1 MKRKLEQQEYEKEGF
16 MWKNNRGP
24 FGNGHSRCPRTFT
37 KLLKDKNALVRNR
50 TDADRF
56 IEGMEFWGSENATN
70 LLTKLDDSRD
80 EGTRRIREILS
91 FIDSIDTVECILVR
105 FLKQVMTVETERP
118 LFVPLR
124 NRVLSRVFHVPTLL
138 QTVMDLEAPLLLP
151 QESAQVLCRFLQAI
165 SSYLLDARRDEF
177 VVSMAKQYE
186 GRADV
191 DSRALRSLV
200 LADAVLLGHV
210 PSVATAPK
218 PETAL
223 WVADERPPGGRHD
236 NDQLNFRNI
245 RILPTSQEL
254 QCATRPWLPL
264 ASGANNFV
272 EDPTLRLI
280 SNNFRLLREDAVF
293 SMKEKIQGD
302 YRPWTNTRIIDI
314 NISVKRGL
322 VAFVVQCDPKKQKF
336 NWQFSRSL
344 SHGSV
349 VVLCRGGFPHLL
361 GTICTRELEG
371 LKSEGGPKIGVS
383 FDMDGG
389 HFNNA
394 LDSLIKSALIIREQ
408 KRYLGRD
415 GGKHLESFRMI
426 EASTSYA
433 TYQPVLHSLQMM
445 TEIPFVEELCE
456 QDLRHGTSSLTYLP
470 DILRMPEDEICNGHT
485 LDFNSTTGEELC
497 SATKLDM
504 SQAMAL
510 LHAFSTRVSLIQG
523 PPGTGR

>member
-1 MKRKLEQQEYEKEGF
+1 MR
-16 MWKNNRGP
+16 NDRGP
-24 FGNGHSRCPRTFT
+24 LGNGHNRCPRTFT
-37 KLLKDKNALVRNR
+37 KLLKDKTALVRNR

-56 IEGMEFWGSENATN
+56 IEGMEFLGAENATN
-70 LLTKLDDSRD
+70 LLAKLDDGRD
-80 EGTRRIREILS
+80 EGTRRIRDILS
-91 FIDSIDTVECILVR
+91 FIDSIDAVECILIR

-151 QESAQVLCRFLQAI
+151 QESAQVLCCFLQAI
-165 SSYLLDARRDEF
+165 SSYLLDARRDESI
-177 VVSMAKQYE
+177 VRMAKQYE

-200 LADAVLLGHV
+200 LADTVLHGSTPAV
-210 PSVATAPK
+210 PAASK
-218 PETAL
+218 PETVL
-223 WVADERPPGGRHD
+223 WVSDERPPGGRHD
-236 NDQLNFRNI
+236 NDQLNFRSI
-245 RILPTSQEL
+245 RTLPTSQEL

-264 ASGANNFV
+264 ASGANDFV

-302 YRPWTNTRIIDI
+302 YRPWTNARIVDID
-314 NISVKRGL
+314 ISVKKGL
-322 VAFVVQCDPKKQKF
+322 VAFVVQCDPKKQRF

-349 VVLCRGGFPHLL
+349 VAFCRGGFPHLL
-361 GTICTRELEG
+361 GTICTRELVM
-371 LKSEGGPKIGVS
+371 LNSEGGPKIGVS

-389 HFNNA
+389 HFITA
-394 LDSLIKSALIIREQ
+394 LDSLIESSLDIGEQ
-408 KRYLGRD
+408 NRYLGRN
-415 GGKHLESFRMI
+415 GENQLEAFRMI

-433 TYQPVLHSLQMM
+433 TYQPVLNSLQTM

-456 QDLRHGTSSLTYLP
+456 QALPCGTSYLTYLP
-470 DILRMPEDEICNGHT
+470 DTLRMPEDEICNGHT
-485 LDFNSTTGEELC
+485 LDLNSTTVEELC
-497 SATKLDM
+497 SATKLDI